1 MAGLNLFTNNAATTL
16 ASGINNTDVSL
27 TVATGTGAL
36 FPNPTA
42 GQYFYCTLANNA
54 GTVEIVKVTARSTDT
69 FTIVRGQD
77 GTTAVSWNTGDKVEL
92 RLVRASLNN
101 FGQLDS
107 TNTWDLA
114 QTFTAAPTFSQ
125 APVLSSLTASKPVFT
140 DASKNLTSS
149 GTLGID
155 QGGTGQ
161 TTKTAAFD
169 ALAPTT
175 TNGDMMY
182 FNGTDVVRLGI
193 GSSGQALVVSG
204 GVPAWGN
211 ISSYEGFNTVQFFT
225 SGSTSWTV
233 PTGITRCVV
242 TVVGGGG
249 GGGGFGPTSY
259 NWPGGGGYAKA
270 YITGLTPGASIT
282 VTVGGGG
289 SGNNNTSA
297 AGGTGGTSSFGSYVS
312 ATGGTGSAA
321 GAAGTPGTGTV
332 SIGTT
337 IKTRWIVSPSTTGGV
352 GIYELGQQATRDQGA
367 GTAGVDWSTSGN
379 WMPGSGGA
387 GESGSS
393 SNNASGGVG
402 GIVIIQY

>member
-16 ASGINNTDVSL
+16 ASGINNVVTSL

-54 GTVEIVKVTARSTDT
+54 GTVEIVKVTARSSDT
-69 FTIVRGQD
+69 FTVVRGQD
-77 GTTAVSWNTGDKVEL
+77 GTSAVSWNSGDKVEL
-92 RLVRASLNN
+92 RLVNADLTN

-107 TNTWDLA
+107 TNTWALA

-182 FNGTDVVRLGI
+182 FNGTDVVRLPI
-193 GSSGQALVVSG
+193 GSTDQVLKVSG
-204 GVPAWGN
+204 GIPAWGTD
-211 ISSYEGFNTVQFFT
+211 SGGFTNMDIITA
-225 SGSTSWTV
+225 STTWTV
-233 PTGITRCVV
+233 PAGVTKMRV

-249 GGGGFGPTSY
+249 GGAGFISTGSSGGGDGGVAVALLTGVTGSISVTIGSGGTQS
-259 NWPGGGGYAKA
+259 NTGGGG
-270 YITGLTPGASIT
+270 
-282 VTVGGGG
+282 GGG
-289 SGNNNTSA
+289 T
-297 AGGTGGTSSFGSYVS
+297 TSFGSYLS
-312 ATGGTGSAA
+312 ATGGAGGAYGTTTPAA
-321 GAAGTPGTGTV
+321 DGAGTV
-332 SIGTT
+332 SSGTT
-337 IKTRWIVSPSTTGGV
+337 IRTVTSNIYGAASLVYPTQLSGIGLQIGEGGP
-352 GIYELGQQATRDQGA
+352 IAFSLNSYRGA
-367 GTAGVDWSTSGN
+367 GKGGSRESTGTTNNAAGG
-379 WMPGSGGA
+379 MGGA
-387 GESGSS
+387 VMIE
-393 SNNASGGVG
+393 
-402 GIVIIQY
+402 Y

>member
-16 ASGINNTDVSL
+16 ASGINNSVTSL
-27 TVATGTGAL
+27 TVAAGTGAL

-77 GTTAVSWNTGDKVEL
+77 GTTAVSWNSGDKVEL

-182 FNGTDVVRLGI
+182 FDGTDVVRLGI
-193 GSSGQALVVSG
+193 GSTDQVLKVSG
-204 GVPAWGN
+204 GIPAWGTASSGFSN
-211 ISSYEGFNTVQFFT
+211 IEIITA
-225 SGSTSWTV
+225 STTWTV
-233 PTGITRCVV
+233 PAGVTKMRV

-249 GGGGFGPTSY
+249 GGSAYINGGNYGGFGGIAQATLTGVSGTVSITIGSGGTGS
-259 NWPGGGGYAKA
+259 NTGGG
-270 YITGLTPGASIT
+270 T
-282 VTVGGGG
+282 
-289 SGNNNTSA
+289 
-297 AGGTGGTSSFGSYVS
+297 AGGTTSFGSYLS
-312 ATGGTGSAA
+312 GTGGAGGATGTTAA
-321 GAAGTPGTGTV
+321 LSGAGTV
-332 SIGTT
+332 SSGTP
-337 IKTRWIVSPSTTGGV
+337 IRVVPSF
-352 GIYELGQQATRDQGA
+352 RDQLIDLLPPQLTGFLRQTA
-367 GTAGVDWSTSGN
+367 GTAPIAFSTTDVYSAGGGGRPEGN
-379 WMPGSGGA
+379 GT
-387 GESGSS
+387 
-393 SNNASGGVG
+393 SNDASGGVNG
-402 GIVIIQY
+402 AVMIEY